1 MGSFML
7 RRLIAVVPV
16 VIGASVFAFALAQIA
31 PGDVTSV
38 LLGPYAS
45 PEQRDSLRAELALDQ
60 PAPVQYFHWLG
71 NAVQGDL
78 GMSIQLQQP
87 VTDVLET
94 KFSATL
100 LLGGTSFVLALVFGI
115 GAGLI
120 SALRYQRPID
130 RGVQAAVAFLA
141 FMPVFWL
148 GVVLIYVFSV
158 RLGWLPSG
166 GIEPAGGGGGVVE
179 RARYLVLPAIA
190 TAGIPAAII
199 AKSARAAFHEQLQSD
214 FVRTARAK
222 GLTRWTILTRHLWRA
237 SMPAI
242 LHVAGLQLA
251 YLLVGSIVFTEV
263 VFNWPGIGL
272 QVFNAVGS
280 RDLPVIQG
288 VVLLAAVI
296 TVVVNLLV
304 DVLHALVDPRTRE
317 VANA

>member
-1 MGSFML
+1 MPGFIL
-7 RRLIAVVPV
+7 RRLAALVPV
-16 VIGASVFAFALAQIA
+16 LIGASIFAFVLAQIA

-38 LLGPYAS
+38 LLGPYAT
-45 PEQRDSLRAELALDQ
+45 PEQRDALRHELALDQ
-60 PAPVQYFHWLG
+60 SAPVQYLHWLG
-71 NAVQGDL
+71 NALQGDL
-78 GMSIQLQQP
+78 GTSIQLQQP
-87 VTDVLET
+87 VTEVLQE

-100 LLGGTSFVLALVFGI
+100 LLGSASFALALVFGI

-120 SALRYQRPID
+120 SALRYQRPVD
-130 RGVQAAVAFLA
+130 RSVQAAVGFLA

-158 RLGWLPSG
+158 RLGWFPAG
-166 GIEPAGGGGGVVE
+166 NMEPVGGGGDLAE

-199 AKSARAAFHEQLQSD
+199 AKSSRAAFHEQLESD

-222 GLTRWTILTRHLWRA
+222 GLGRRTILTRHLWRA
-237 SMPAI
+237 SLPSI

-272 QVFNAVGS
+272 QIFNAVGS
-280 RDLPVIQG
+280 RDIPVIQG
-288 VVLLAAVI
+288 VVLLAAVV
-296 TVVVNLLV
+296 TVTVNLVV

-317 VANA
+317 LAHA

>member
-1 MGSFML
+1 MPSFIL
-7 RRLIAVVPV
+7 RRLIALVPV
-16 VIGASVFAFALAQIA
+16 VIGASVFAFALAQVA

-38 LLGPYAS
+38 LLGPYAND
-45 PEQRDSLRAELALDQ
+45 EQRDALRAELALDQ
-60 PAPVQYFHWLG
+60 PAPVQYVHWLG

-78 GMSIQLQQP
+78 GTSIQLQQP
-87 VTDVLET
+87 VTEVLAT

-120 SALRYQRPID
+120 SALRYQRPVD
-130 RGVQAAVAFLA
+130 RGVQAAVGFLA

-158 RLGWLPSG
+158 RLGWLPPG
-166 GIEPAGGGGGVVE
+166 GMEPVGGGGDVVE
-179 RARYLVLPAIA
+179 RARYLILPAIA

-199 AKSARAAFHEQLQSD
+199 AKSARASFHEHLQSD
-214 FVRTARAK
+214 FMRTARAK
-222 GLTRWTILTRHLWRA
+222 GLSRWTILTRHLWRA
-237 SMPAI
+237 AMPAI

-272 QVFNAVGS
+272 QVFSAVGS

-288 VVLLAAVI
+288 VVLLAAII

-317 VANA
+317 PAYA

>member
-1 MGSFML
+1 MSSFIL
-7 RRLIAVVPV
+7 RRLIALVPV
-16 VIGASVFAFALAQIA
+16 VIGATVFAFALAQIA

-38 LLGPYAS
+38 LRGPYAT
-45 PEQRDSLRAELALDQ
+45 PEQRASLRQELALDQ
-60 PAPVQYFHWLG
+60 PAPVQYLHWLG

-78 GMSIQLQQP
+78 GTSIQLQQP
-87 VTDVLET
+87 VTDVLEQ
-94 KFSATL
+94 KFAATL
-100 LLGGTSFVLALVFGI
+100 LLGGTAFALALIFGV

-120 SALRYQRPID
+120 SALRWQRPID
-130 RGVQAAVAFLA
+130 RGVQAAVGFLA

-158 RLGWLPSG
+158 RLGWLPTG
-166 GIEPAGGGGGVVE
+166 GMEPPGGGGDPIE

-199 AKSARAAFHEQLQSD
+199 ARSSRAAFHEQLESD

-222 GLTRWTILTRHLWRA
+222 GLSRRTILTRHLWRA
-237 SMPAI
+237 SLPSI
-242 LHVAGLQLA
+242 LHVSALQLA

-272 QVFNAVGS
+272 QIFNAVGS
-280 RDLPVIQG
+280 RDIPVIQG
-288 VVLLAAVI
+288 VVLLGAIV
-296 TVVVNLLV
+296 TVAVNLLA

-317 VANA
+317 LAHA

>member
-1 MGSFML
+1 MPTFVL
-7 RRLIAVVPV
+7 RRLLAVVPV

-45 PEQRDSLRAELALDQ
+45 AEQREALRIELALDAA
-60 PAPVQYFHWLG
+60 APVQYVHWLG
-71 NAVQGDL
+71 QAVQGDL
-78 GMSIQLQQP
+78 GTSIQLQQP
-87 VTDVLET
+87 VAEVLWT
-94 KFSATL
+94 KFSATF
-100 LLGGTSFVLALVFGI
+100 LLGGTSFVLALLFGI

-120 SALRYQRPID
+120 SALRYQQPID
-130 RGVQAAVAFLA
+130 HGVQAAVGFLA

-166 GIEPAGGGGGVVE
+166 GMQPVGGGGDVIE
-179 RARYLVLPAIA
+179 RARYLILPAIA

-199 AKSARAAFHEQLQSD
+199 AKSARSAFHEQLQSD
-214 FVRTARAK
+214 FMRTARAK
-222 GLTRWTILTRHLWRA
+222 GLSRWTILTRHLWRA
-237 SMPAI
+237 ALPAI

-272 QVFNAVGS
+272 QVFSAVGS

-288 VVLLAAVI
+288 VVLLAAII
-296 TVVVNLLV
+296 TVVVNLLA
-304 DVLHALVDPRTRE
+304 DILHAAVDPRTRE
-317 VANA
+317 AADA

>member
-1 MGSFML
+1 MPSFIL
-7 RRLIAVVPV
+7 RRLIALVPV
-16 VIGASVFAFALAQIA
+16 VIGASVFAFALSQFA

-38 LLGPYAS
+38 LLGPYANE
-45 PEQRDSLRAELALDQ
+45 EQRDALRVELALDQ
-60 PAPVQYFHWLG
+60 PAPVQYVHWLG
-71 NAVQGDL
+71 NALQGDL
-78 GMSIQLQQP
+78 GTSIQLQQP
-87 VTDVLET
+87 VTEVLTT

-100 LLGGTSFVLALVFGI
+100 LLGGTSFVLALVFGVS
-115 GAGLI
+115 AGLI
-120 SALRYQRPID
+120 SALRYQGPID
-130 RGVQAAVAFLA
+130 RGIQGAVGFLA

-148 GVVLIYVFSV
+148 GVVFIYVFSV

-166 GIEPAGGGGGVVE
+166 GMEPVGGGGTVVD
-179 RARYLVLPAIA
+179 RARYLILPAIV

-199 AKSARAAFHEQLQSD
+199 AKSARASFHEQLQSD
-214 FVRTARAK
+214 FMRTARSK
-222 GLTRWTILTRHLWRA
+222 GLSRWTILTRHLWRA

-272 QVFNAVGS
+272 QVFSAVGS

-288 VVLLAAVI
+288 VVLLAAII
-296 TVVVNLLV
+296 TVLVNLLA

-317 VANA
+317 PAYA